1 MVLTEE
7 ERRERKRIYNKK
19 YRETEKG
26 KEKKRISNKKYRESE
41 SELTKEKRRE
51 YNKKYTKSEKGKESR
66 KKYNESQKGK
76 ETIKNYTKSEKNK
89 EAQKRYYETQNGI
102 KSSLKNRWKS
112 YGLNME
118 NFEEIYKRY
127 QDAIFCDICECVLQ
141 GNGRNRKCM
150 DHDHD
155 TGEFRNVVCN
165 YCNVVICK

>member
-19 YRETEKG
+19 YRETESEQTKENRKKLNEEYRKNKLN
-26 KEKKRISNKKYRESE
+26 KEKKR
-41 SELTKEKRRE
+41 E
-51 YNKKYTKSEKGKESR
+51 YNKIYTKSEKGKENR
-66 KKYNESQKGK
+66 KKYEESEKGK
-76 ETIKNYTKSEKNK
+76 ETIKKYRKSENGK
-89 EAQKRYYETQNGI
+89 EAQKRYYQTENGK
-102 KSSLKNRWKS
+102 KSIFKNHWKS

-127 QDAIFCDICECVLQ
+127 TDAIFCDICECVLE